1 MTSVVCWLNNDVWYP
16 GIWAVSD
23 SRVSSEAGSMTD
35 SLPKL
40 FAIPIN
46 IYDGEGATTRQNPK
60 RILNIG
66 FGFAGST
73 LIGTSVK
80 DILTLCLDNL
90 SETTYYDENGITN
103 IPLSERIPTL
113 EEVAL
118 LAQKIAEKYLLNV
131 GFCHPQ
137 NARCEIVVFGYCA
150 RNGSNRAFLLKNSPE
165 APSYISIEEK
175 TISEGTYIVLGD
187 KKEEVLAMI
196 EAKNQKC
203 FSEPYY
209 EERGPIVALQQIIRN
224 SSAPTIGGYV
234 QVCVTTKFT
243 ARTMYLSD
251 DPNRICSLLGFDLHT
266 DFGQLGGFSFD
277 FSPSLSINEKLME

>member
-40 FAIPIN
+40 FAIPVN
-46 IYDGEGATTRQNPK
+46 IYDGEGAIVRQNPK

-73 LIGTSVK
+73 LIGAVVK

-90 SETTYYDENGITN
+90 SETTYYDEKGIIN
-103 IPLSERIPTL
+103 IPLSERVPTL

-118 LAQKIAEKYLLNV
+118 LAQKVAVKYLLNV

-137 NARCEIVVFGYCA
+137 NARCEIVLFGYCA
-150 RNGSNRAFLLKNSPE
+150 RKESNRAFLLKNSPE
-165 APSYISIEEK
+165 APGSMSIEEK
-175 TISEGTYIVLGD
+175 DINEGIYIVLGD
-187 KKEEVLAMI
+187 RKEEVLAMI

-209 EERGPIVALQQIIRN
+209 EGRGPIVALQQIIRN

-234 QVCVTTKFT
+234 QICVATKFA

-251 DPNRICSLLGFDLHT
+251 DSSRICPLLGFDLHT
-266 DFGQLGGFSFD
+266 DLGQLGGFSFD
-277 FSPSLSINEKLME
+277 FSPSLSINEKLMD